1 MRQANHYV
9 LDGVVAGTVDLT
21 SITGRPA
28 VHLHV
33 DGDPV
38 TEPAVAESA
47 LGVQVTGVLG
57 GTSDRERRY
66 VLVLLPRVNL
76 TEGEA
81 DVRGLAVV
89 ALSPVTAGGPAV
101 VQGPVER
108 YHLHHVTGL
117 ASAVES

>member
-28 VHLHV
+28 VSLHV

-38 TEPAVAESA
+38 TEAAIAESA
-47 LGVQVTGVLG
+47 LGVQVTGVVTG
-57 GTSDRERRY
+57 EPERERRH

-76 TEGEA
+76 VEREA

-101 VQGPVER
+101 VEGAVER
-108 YHLHHVTGL
+108 YHLHNVTGL